1 MFRVAAVY
9 AAGAFVVLQAADLLA
24 TGLELPAWVF
34 STVTVLAI
42 VGFPVALVLAWAIQ
56 VTPQGLQRADSVV
69 AAPRER
75 MLPARTAALV
85 IALIAAGVVIGW
97 LLRPARDAT
106 GAVTLAVLPFTN
118 LGGAEDEY
126 FADGMT
132 DALRG
137 KLAAIE
143 GMTVIASSSSR
154 RYRNSSKSPAEIGR
168 ELGVRYLLTGTVR
181 WARSADGSSRVQVN
195 PELIAASNE
204 TTRWQQ
210 PFDAVLSDVFAVQGE
225 IASRV
230 ADALSVSLLEQRR
243 EQLSE
248 RPTSN
253 LAAYDAYLRAS
264 ALLQQAEIGAA
275 TRRLAAEGFQRA
287 VELDPQF
294 ALAWAQ
300 LSYTNISAYW
310 FYEDTSEERRRRA
323 RAAADTALALR
334 PDLADALVADGY
346 YWYWGFRDYDR
357 ALGLFRRA
365 LQQDPNN
372 SLAVQGVA
380 AVNRR
385 QGNIA
390 QAVQEYRHAAALNP
404 REPSVQREYGVTLLL
419 AQRFVEA
426 EQVLANAVNL
436 APDAVGSY
444 LWKAKALYGQEKPAE
459 AQAVIREMVRVIGAE
474 RTALELS
481 NRSWTRWLALSDSST
496 LSILERVPL
505 TSQVVDT
512 GSYYVLRAEWQWHL
526 GRRAAAAALADTA
539 LRYLEVER
547 AISSNDWW
555 FHGQRAVAHALSGRG
570 AVAETNL
577 RNSLAVFARAP
588 DAFDR
593 SDAEYHAAKTYAYL
607 GNRDAALRYLQ
618 AALQPPTRIVPAF
631 VRADAR
637 FADLR
642 GDPRYEAL
650 VRRR

>member
-56 VTPQGLQRADSVV
+56 VTPQGLQRADRVV
-69 AAPRER
+69 APPRER
-75 MLPARTAALV
+75 VLPARTAVLV

-154 RYRNSSKSPAEIGR
+154 RYRNSNKSPAEIGR

-181 WARSADGSSRVQVN
+181 WARSADGASRVQVN

-243 EQLSE
+243 EQLGE

-300 LSYTNISAYW
+300 LSYTHISAYW
-310 FYEDTSEERRRRA
+310 FYEDPSEERRRRA

-334 PDLADALVADGY
+334 PELADGLVADGY

-385 QGNIA
+385 QGHIA
-390 QAVQEYRHAAALNP
+390 QAVQQYRHAAALNP

-426 EQVLANAVNL
+426 EQVLANAINL

-459 AQAVIREMVRVIGAE
+459 AQTVIHEMVRVIGAE

-539 LRYLEVER
+539 LRYLEEER
-547 AISSNDWW
+547 ATSSNDWW
-555 FHGQRAVAHALSGRG
+555 FHGQRAVAHALNGRG
-570 AVAETNL
+570 AAAEKNL

-593 SDAEYHAAKTYAYL
+593 SDAQYHAAKTYAYL

-642 GDPRYEAL
+642 GDPRYETL